1 MKDIVL
7 GLLAGVFVVVA
18 LSLPGEL
25 KRSHLRLN
33 STDSVPV
40 GIYET
45 RAERAPYAGF
55 CLTADTLRSAL
66 GAGLELGRGECGDGH
81 QPILKTVYEASS
93 ALPVVFDADGFAVGN
108 RRIPNTR
115 PKAVSK
121 KGKPLTHYAF
131 GTYTSGLWAI
141 SGYSADSFDSR
152 YFGPVTREDVRFYAK
167 PLLVF

>member
-1 MKDIVL
+1 MKDAIL
-7 GLLAGVFVVVA
+7 GLFAGVLAVLA

-25 KRSHLRLN
+25 KHSDLRFN

-66 GAGLELGRGECGDGH
+66 GAGLELGRGECLDGH
-81 QPILKTVYEASS
+81 QPILKTVYEASPD
-93 ALPVVFDADGFAVGN
+93 LPVVFDADGFAVGN

-115 PKAVSK
+115 PKAFSK
-121 KGKPLTHYAF
+121 KGKPLAHYAF

-141 SGYSADSFDSR
+141 SGYNADSFDSR
-152 YFGPVTREDVRFYAK
+152 YFGPVAREDLRFYAK
-167 PLLVF
+167 PVLVF